1 MNQLV
6 KFLQLLYRFH
16 LHLYPASIRSEYAS
30 EMKDTF
36 QKMLEEAQSQGLSAV
51 LMMLLREVRDLPK
64 SVLTGSRFVLTGK
77 KGGTMTTI
85 GESSTIHSRVPRSS
99 WAESLL
105 VLGPFLSITLLFL
118 VTGASVYLENLRGAP
133 LHFNW
138 NLGFLIVYML
148 ELLLFSA
155 CLFKGFLRASIP
167 YWFFMLVMTI
177 ILFGIY
183 AESGVWYAWLGLLPF
198 PLVVL
203 LWLVVPGAR
212 KNYAEFS
219 AQANRDWTLIS
230 FILFGN
236 IPLWYGLLYN
246 QAIFSEVLLAGCGLL
261 FAAGALMYMRS
272 STYLQ
277 RILSLAGSLMLAQ
290 LLMIVHLLFYGGAF
304 IPGGVSSVQVMA
316 VLLPL
321 AVLLFPSLLGPV
333 TRKLQGSR
341 AV

>member
-1 MNQLV
+1 M
-6 KFLQLLYRFH
+6 
-16 LHLYPASIRSEYAS
+16 E
-30 EMKDTF
+30 DTF
-36 QKMLEEAQSQGLSAV
+36 RKMLEEARSQGLRAV
-51 LMMLLREVRDLPK
+51 VMMLLREVRDLPV

-77 KGGTMTTI
+77 KGGSMTTI
-85 GESSTIHSRVPRSS
+85 GENSTIHSRVPRSS
-99 WAESLL
+99 WTESLL
-105 VLGPFLSITLLFL
+105 VLGPFLSITLFFL
-118 VTGASVYLENLRGAP
+118 VTWVSNYLETLRGVP
-133 LHFNW
+133 PHFNW
-138 NLGFLIVYML
+138 NLGFLIVFAL
-148 ELLLFSA
+148 ELLSFVT

-183 AESGVWYAWLGLLPF
+183 ADSGARVAWLGLLPY

-203 LWLVVPGAR
+203 LWLIVPGAR

-230 FILFGN
+230 FMLFGN

-246 QAIFSEVLLAGCGLL
+246 QAIFSEVLLAACGLL

-277 RILSLAGSLMLAQ
+277 RIFSLAASLLLAQ
-290 LLMIVHLLFYGGAF
+290 LLMIIHLLLYGRYF
-304 IPGGVSSVQVMA
+304 MPGGTTSSVQVLE

-321 AVLLFPSLLGPV
+321 VVLLFPSLLGLVARTLP
-333 TRKLQGSR
+333 GSR